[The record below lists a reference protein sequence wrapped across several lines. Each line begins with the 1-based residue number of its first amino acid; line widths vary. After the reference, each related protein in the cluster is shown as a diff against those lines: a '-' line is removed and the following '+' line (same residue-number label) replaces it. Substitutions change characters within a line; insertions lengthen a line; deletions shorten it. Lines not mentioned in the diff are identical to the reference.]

1 MFSDRSIE
9 EPMVC
14 CCSRLW
20 VTKLRLFN
28 FWFLLDVDAYHF
40 LKDLTCHFGPK
51 RQLRKNSEFGKP
63 PNHTSYILQRKW
75 NKVTDLKAKVNLHC
89 QNFATLVK
97 FNQNRSHRLF
107 MSKTMESNRNGM
119 MPYMCCIIFCAF
131 HKHNSFPLGPKKAFI
146 SIYYLKSSMA
156 ELFHC
161 VALFR
166 DHPRPSISG

>member
-1 MFSDRSIE
+1 MATSPDITYW
-9 EPMVC
+9 C
-14 CCSRLW
+14 CFLLL
-20 VTKLRLFN
+20 VLFN
-28 FWFLLDVDAYHF
+28 GKTKGTLFQRI
-40 LKDLTCHFGPK
+40 LTYVISGSITVK
-51 RQLRKNSEFGKP
+51 
-63 PNHTSYILQRKW
+63 QRKW